1 MKTRGVV
8 FLKIIITGG
17 AGFIGS
23 HLARRL
29 ILEGH
34 EVHIIDCLH
43 PYYSQERK
51 KLHLENIKKV
61 GTFNFYNKDLLN
73 QEETISL
80 IKRISPT
87 IVVHLAA
94 LPGVAYSIENPME
107 YVDYDIKATINVLEG
122 AGQAGVSKVV
132 FASSSSVY
140 GDEEG
145 PFRED
150 MASGKVISPYA
161 AAKYSA
167 ESFCHVYQHLYG
179 LQINILRFFTVY
191 GPWGRPDKAIAL
203 FIKKLLKEEEIH
215 IFGSDSARD
224 YTYID
229 DIVEGIYL
237 TMMNCTTSEILNIGS
252 GRPIS
257 METVVSELKTY
268 FPNISITREA
278 SRKGDVHKT
287 WADISK
293 AREILGYRP
302 KIDFQKGL
310 KETVKWAKEYEL
322 FL

>member
-1 MKTRGVV
+1 M
-8 FLKIIITGG
+8 ITGG

-29 ILEGH
+29 VLEDH

-43 PYYSQERK
+43 PYYSPERK
-51 KLHLENIKKV
+51 TLQLEHIKKV
-61 GTFNFYNKDLLN
+61 GEFYFYHHDLLN
-73 QEETISL
+73 REETISL
-80 IKRISPT
+80 IKSISPD

-94 LPGVAYSIENPME
+94 LPGVAYSIEKPME

-122 AGQAGVSKVV
+122 AGQAEVKKVI

-140 GDEEG
+140 GDQEG

-179 LQINILRFFTVY
+179 FQINIVRFFTVY
-191 GPWGRPDKAIAL
+191 GPWGRPDMAIAL
-203 FIKKLLKEEEIH
+203 FIKKLLKGEDIH
-215 IFGSDSARD
+215 IYGSNSARD

-237 TMMNCTTSEILNIGS
+237 TMMNCTASETFNIGS
-252 GRPIS
+252 GRPIF
-257 METVVSELKTY
+257 METLISELSVY
-268 FPNISITREA
+268 FPKLSFKREG
-278 SRKGDVHKT
+278 SRKGDVQKT

-293 AREILGYRP
+293 ASDILGYRP
-302 KIDFQKGL
+302 KIEFQKGL
-310 KETVKWAKEYEL
+310 QETVKWAKEYEA